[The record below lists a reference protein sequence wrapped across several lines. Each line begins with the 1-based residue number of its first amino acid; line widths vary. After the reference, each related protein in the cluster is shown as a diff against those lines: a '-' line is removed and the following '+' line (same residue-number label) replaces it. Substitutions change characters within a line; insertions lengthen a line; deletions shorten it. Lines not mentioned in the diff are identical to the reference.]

1 MSPTK
6 STVEGAGVP
15 DAEAPEGFRC
25 GAVAL
30 AGRPNVGKSTL
41 LNALLGQ
48 KLSITSRKPQTTRHR
63 IRGVLTRPDAQYIFV
78 DTPGFQTKHRSAL
91 NRLMNRDVSGALAEA
106 DVALFVVEAGRF
118 DAEDAALLKLLPAGM
133 PVILVVNKTDRIE
146 RDSLL
151 PFLAETAKR
160 RSFVEVVPVSAR
172 RGKGLAELLRALRP
186 HLPQQPPIYSEDE
199 FTDRSERFLA
209 AELLREKIF
218 RSLGDEVPYGV
229 GVDIDK
235 FDAVSKLRPK
245 LRRIHASIV
254 VDRDGH
260 KAIVI
265 GAKGAQLK
273 RIATAARLD
282 MEKLF
287 GGKVHLEVWVKVRSG
302 WTDNE
307 AALRRLGYGVKD

>member
-1 MSPTK
+1 
-6 STVEGAGVP
+6 
-15 DAEAPEGFRC
+15 
-25 GAVAL
+25 VAL
-30 AGRPNVGKSTL
+30 VGRPNVGKSTL

-78 DTPGFQTKHRSAL
+78 DTPGYQTRHKSAL
-91 NRLMNRDVSGALAEA
+91 NRLMNRDVSGALAEVDA
-106 DVALFVVEAGRF
+106 VLFVVEAGRF
-118 DAEDAALLKLLPAGM
+118 DAEDAALLKLLPAGR
-133 PVILVVNKTDRIE
+133 PVLLVVNKTDRA
-146 RDSLL
+146 DTAGLL
-151 PFLAETAKR
+151 PFLKDTSAR
-160 RSFVEVVPVSAR
+160 REFAEVVPVSAR
-172 RGKGLAELLRALRP
+172 RGKGLAELLRALRA
-186 HLPQQPPIYSEDE
+186 HLPEQPAIYGEDE

-209 AELLREKIF
+209 AELLREKVF

-229 GVDIDK
+229 SVEIDK
-235 FDAVSKLRPK
+235 FESTPR

-254 VDRDGH
+254 VDREGH

-265 GAKGAQLK
+265 GARGEQMK

-307 AALRRLGYGVKD
+307 AALRRLGYGGNE